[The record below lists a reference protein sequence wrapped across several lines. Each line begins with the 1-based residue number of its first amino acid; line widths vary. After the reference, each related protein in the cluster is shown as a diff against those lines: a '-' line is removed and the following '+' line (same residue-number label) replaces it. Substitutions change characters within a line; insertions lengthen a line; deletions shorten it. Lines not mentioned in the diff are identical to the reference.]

1 MTPQQKG
8 NWILRLITFALVLG
22 AAAAGLFFAM
32 PQGWWQKIK
41 NPKPANLQVTKENIT
56 TVQASPGQL
65 TITNMMVDG
74 CADSEELQQLLE
86 QLKIEKYGD
95 QIVIVEL
102 DATKQPELAEEQGVD
117 LENFAGHL
125 DFHADGTKLGD
136 LIGHSDRETVEP
148 TIDRM
153 LAGMLRRIDK
163 DWLPQVPGMV
173 RDKGQKIIEIKPVTP
188 PN

>member
-8 NWILRLITFALVLG
+8 DWIRRLVTFTLVLG
-22 AAAAGLFFAM
+22 AAAGGMYFAM
-32 PQGWWQKIK
+32 PQGWWQKITK
-41 NPKPANLQVTKENIT
+41 PKPENLQVTKENIT
-56 TVQASPGQL
+56 AVQASPGQL

-74 CADSEELQQLLE
+74 CADSEALRQLLE
-86 QLKIEKYGD
+86 QLKNEKYGN

-102 DATKQPELAEEQGVD
+102 DATQQPELAEEQGVD
-117 LENFAGHL
+117 LEKFAGHL

-163 DWLPQVPGMV
+163 NWLPEVPGMV
-173 RDKGQKIIEIKPVTP
+173 RDKGQKILEIKPLAP
-188 PN
+188 K